1 MTKTAHK
8 LLRTSSN
15 CVMAT
20 GLVLAAG
27 LMPVGA
33 AAQVTNPKPTEATE
47 VSENT
52 DGDIVVTARKRAED
66 ILKVPVTVSALTSED
81 IERRGIVSVADIAE
95 NTPGLNVNNNS
106 AGRADR
112 SFQQLVLRGFTPST
126 VLSTTTSMFIDGVAV
141 SSPSAFTSIS
151 NPERIEVLKGPQSAY
166 FGRNTFAGAVNVVN
180 KLPSGEWGG
189 SVTGMSGTR
198 NNYRVR
204 GDIEGPI
211 LGDALTFRVSADRF
225 AKDGSYINAY
235 DGGTLGDQS
244 TTSGSLLV
252 VAKPFDGLVI
262 KAFGFLSQDKD
273 GVAANSRISAYTV
286 KDAAGNVVVQG
297 QSNCTLTGNSVG
309 VAGLGV
315 ATSNPYIC
323 GTTPKLANPV
333 SSNTL
338 LDSYIKNFLA
348 NPTGRLIDPKDG
360 TQGYGL
366 VRNYQHYHLTADW
379 SVTDA
384 LTLSYLA
391 GYNHEEWSQLSD
403 LDGYDTTSLA
413 NPLGG
418 TGSRSYFDFPYLVE
432 RIQEDYSLETRAS
445 YDSGPFRGTVGLS
458 YLNAW
463 DQSDL
468 GGGNGALGTRVTST
482 ISGKNRARTM
492 GVFFGLTYDLTS
504 RFSVSLEGRYQLD
517 TLYAY
522 ASPAGIVATT
532 SLFIPAGTYAGGAV
546 IAKQTYKNFLPRAI
560 ANYQI
565 SPSLMVY
572 ASAAKGVNPGSFN
585 AGVLGFGTALQQA
598 AVDAGLKITVDPE
611 KVTNFEIGLKGK
623 ALDNRLR
630 FSIAS
635 FYSQWRNQINSI
647 LLTVMQAN
655 GTTAFVSGSAN
666 SGSVDLY
673 GLEAEATFAA
683 SSFVS
688 FNAAAALN
696 ESSIKSFVGPTV
708 SKLTGVYDF
717 SGNEQPNTSKYS
729 ANAGVQIGSAIR
741 GTPNASWFARTDW
754 SFKSGFWSNQANIV
768 KTQDSHTF
776 NARTGVTIDNLSLE
790 LFVTNIFNNS
800 AYTSIA
806 DNWVFTPTFDKLAV
820 NSALLVGLRERRT
833 AGVQA
838 KIKF

>member
-1 MTKTAHK
+1 MTPA
-8 LLRTSSN
+8 LLAMSS
-15 CVMAT
+15 VRVIAS
-20 GLVLAAG
+20 GLFVAAG
-27 LMPVGA
+27 LVPIAA
-33 AAQVTNPKPTEATE
+33 AAQVAEPKAVEA
-47 VSENT
+47 VDNT
-52 DGDIVVTARKRAED
+52 DGEIVVTARKRAED

-81 IERRGIVSVADIAE
+81 IEKRGIVSVADIAE
-95 NTPGLNVNNNS
+95 NTPGLNVNNNAS
-106 AGRADR
+106 GRADR

-141 SSPSAFTSIS
+141 SSPSAFSSIS

-180 KLPSGEWGG
+180 KLPTGEWGG

-225 AKDGSYINAY
+225 AKDGSYTNAY

-244 TTSGSLLV
+244 TTSGSLLL
-252 VAKPFDGLVI
+252 VAKPVDGLVI
-262 KAFGFLSQDKD
+262 KAFGFLSRDKD

-309 VAGLGV
+309 VPGQGV
-315 ATSNPYIC
+315 AKSNPYIC
-323 GTTPKLANPV
+323 GTTPELANRV

-338 LDSYIKNFLA
+338 LDGYIKNFLA
-348 NPTGRLIDPKDG
+348 NPTGRLLDPKDG
-360 TQGYGL
+360 TQGFGL
-366 VRNYQHYHLTADW
+366 IRNYQHYHLTADW

-391 GYNHEEWSQLSD
+391 GYNYEEWSQLSD

-418 TGSRSYFDFPYLVE
+418 VGSRPYFDFPYLAE
-432 RIQEDYSLETRAS
+432 RTQEDYSLETRAS

-458 YLNAW
+458 YLDAW
-463 DQSDL
+463 DKNDR
-468 GGGNGALGTRVTST
+468 GGGNGALGTRALST
-482 ISGKNRARTM
+482 IGGKNRARTM
-492 GVFFGLTYDLTS
+492 GAFFGLTYDLTS
-504 RFSVSLEGRYQLD
+504 DFSVSLEGRYQLD

-522 ASPAGIVATT
+522 APPGGTEATT
-532 SLFIPAGTYAGGAV
+532 SLFIPMGKYAGDAV
-546 IAKQTYKNFLPRAI
+546 LAKQTYKNFLPRAI
-560 ANYQI
+560 VNYQI
-565 SPSLMVY
+565 SPAFMVY

-585 AGVLGFGTALQQA
+585 AGVLGFGPALQQA

-630 FSIAS
+630 FSVAS
-635 FYSQWRNQINSI
+635 FFSQWRNQINSI
-647 LLTVMQAN
+647 LLTVTQAD
-655 GTTAFVSGSAN
+655 GTTSFVSGAAN
-666 SGSVDLY
+666 SGSIDLY
-673 GLEAEATFAA
+673 GLEAEATYAP

-688 FNAAAALN
+688 FNAAAAFN
-696 ESSIKSFVGPTV
+696 QTSIKSFVGPTI
-708 SKLTGVYDF
+708 SKLTGIYDF

-729 ANAGVQIGSAIR
+729 ANAGVQIGSAIE
-741 GTPNASWFARTDW
+741 GTPNASWFARADW
-754 SFKSGFWSNQANIV
+754 SFKSGFWSNQANILR
-768 KTQDSHTF
+768 TQDSHTF
-776 NARTGVTIDNLSLE
+776 NARTGVAIDNLSLE
-790 LFVTNIFNNS
+790 LFMTNIFNNS
-800 AYTSIA
+800 AYTSIG
-806 DNWVFTPTFDKLAV
+806 DNWIFTPTLDRLAI
-820 NSALLVGLRERRT
+820 NSAVLVGLRERRT